1 MAHRK
6 KWISAGLIL
15 LTLMLT
21 GGGVVLLVQTDQ
33 EGGARIQEPV
43 KRVKVEVAR
52 LSPRPYTRW
61 VKVFAT
67 VVPFRKGSVS
77 AEVAGT
83 LVHLGPHTE
92 PGQPVRAGE
101 ELARLDQT
109 RFRLSLQKA
118 KAVLRKLE
126 ALLEIERNENQR
138 RAALFSIAK
147 ERLALAQSDYQRKL
161 ELFRKNLIAK
171 QTLETAQNLVE
182 IQRSEFERARSE
194 LKNRQARIRSIL
206 ADMASAKAEIAR
218 LEEDLAD
225 TVVRAPFD
233 GLIGQRLIEIGDH
246 VSRGQTLFTV
256 IDISWVKVMAQIPSE
271 YIANI
276 PVGREVEVTTRSLPQ
291 IVFPGRVAHR
301 YPEADPKNRTFSIE
315 VLVKN
320 ERDPFLLPGMFARV
334 RIPVFRVEK
343 ALLVPRDALFEDD
356 SGPYLYVVDETL
368 GTAEQRHIAIAA
380 LDPEEAL
387 ISKGVSPGELIVI
400 QGHRLLHPG
409 APVQWIP
416 SAPNKDLNPRG
427 EDSES

>member
-1 MAHRK
+1 LANRR
-6 KWISAGLIL
+6 WISSGLIL
-15 LTLMLT
+15 LTLLLT
-21 GGGVVLLVQTDQ
+21 GAGVVLLVKTDQ

-43 KRVKVEVAR
+43 RRVKVEVFR
-52 LSPRPYTRW
+52 LSLRPYIRW
-61 VKVFAT
+61 VEVFAT
-67 VVPFRKGSVS
+67 VVPSRKGSVS

-83 LVHLGPHTE
+83 LMHLGSHTE
-92 PGQPVRAGE
+92 PGQPVKAGQ

-118 KAVLRKLE
+118 KAALRKLK

-138 RAALFSIAK
+138 RAALFRIAK
-147 ERLALAQSDYQRKL
+147 ERLTLAESDYQRNL

-206 ADMASAKAEIAR
+206 ADIASAKAEIAR

-233 GLIGQRLIEIGDH
+233 GLIGQRLIEMGDH

-256 IDISWVKVMAQIPSE
+256 IDISWVKVIAQIPSE
-271 YIANI
+271 HIANI
-276 PVGREVEVTTRSLPQ
+276 PVGREVEITTSSLPE
-291 IVFPGRVAHR
+291 IVFRGRVAHR

-315 VLVKN
+315 ILVEN
-320 ERDPFLLPGMFARV
+320 EKEPFLLPGMFARV
-334 RIPVFRVEK
+334 RIPVFQMEK
-343 ALLVPRDALFEDD
+343 ALLVPRDALLEDD
-356 SGPYLYVVDETL
+356 RGTYIYVVDEAREAVERRYITV
-368 GTAEQRHIAIAA
+368 AS

-387 ISKGVSPGELIVI
+387 ISKGISPGELIVI
-400 QGHRLLHPG
+400 QGQRLLHPG
-409 APVQWIP
+409 APVQWIS
-416 SAPNKDLNPRG
+416 SAPHKGPG
-427 EDSES
+427 SQSADSES